1 MFAFFHELADGLRHH
16 ARSRRWPADLALGRR
31 GEDIAHRH
39 LQRSG
44 IIVVAR
50 NYRAPGGSGEID
62 LVGWDHGTLVFVE
75 VKSRASD
82 EYGSPDRAIGREKR
96 ERMIRAARNYA
107 RHADAPW
114 ENTRFDVVTVVFSTP
129 PMVTHS
135 KDVVRAVRFLWHA
148 GV

>member
-1 MFAFFHELADGLRHH
+1 MFGFFHELADGLRHH

-31 GEDIAHRH
+31 GEDIAHRY
-39 LQRSG
+39 LQRAG
-44 IIVVAR
+44 MVVVGR
-50 NYRAPGGSGEID
+50 NYRTPGGNGEID

-82 EYGSPDRAIGREKR
+82 EYGSPDRAIGSEKR
-96 ERMIRAARNYA
+96 QHMIRAARHYA

-129 PMVTHS
+129 PQVTHS
-135 KDVVRAVRFLWHA
+135 KDVIRAARFRRHG